1 VTRPREK
8 IEVLDADL
16 KPNQGSSDILCAKK
30 IPLGL
35 SKNIDFNGLVNLKNF
50 EKKIRKLN
58 SLLPGV
64 LAVDRI
70 AALQEIERLSRKRAK
85 PLAADRIDAGI
96 ARLER
101 RLEASERKRT
111 LRQKNLPKF
120 SYNAELPITAKKDEI
135 IQAIGRHPV
144 IIVSGETGSGK
155 TTQLPKF
162 CLAAGR
168 GLGGVIGHTQPRRIA
183 AMSNAR
189 RIAEELG
196 QDLGLAVGY
205 KIRFKDRTSKNAYL
219 KLMTDGILLAE
230 TQTDRYLSAYD
241 TIIVDE
247 AHERTLNIDFIL
259 GILKTLLNHR
269 DDFKLIIT
277 SATID
282 TEKFSNAFGN
292 VPVIEVSGRMYP
304 VDVRY
309 RPPEIAEA
317 QNNDWT
323 HVELAVKAVRQL
335 LKESAAGDILVFM
348 PTEQD
353 IRETCGLLDGL
364 RPQKSHILPLYAR
377 LTAAQQARVFAR
389 SATRKIIVATNVAE
403 TSITIPGIKYVVDSG
418 LARVAHYSP
427 RSRTTSLPVV
437 PISRSSA
444 DQRKGRCGRV
454 QNGICV
460 RLFTEDD
467 YLTRPLYTPPEIL
480 RANLAEVI
488 LRMIA
493 LNLEE
498 IADFPF
504 IDRPDLKSIKDGFD
518 LLYELGAIEPRRK
531 AQGAGRKVQDAPE
544 KIESTTG
551 VSASSVELTEKGRLM
566 AKLPLDPRLS
576 RMLLE
581 AKDQGCIDQIAII
594 AAALSIQ
601 DPRERPLDKAAD
613 ADQMHARF
621 DDPLSDF
628 ATLLNI
634 WTHYRHAG
642 GTQKG
647 TRPLKQFCRQHFLS
661 YRRMRE
667 WQDIYDQIMTILKEH
682 GVWKAQGKKRKGEGA
697 RRATSTSDF
706 ESPEL
711 GAGRLSNSEFEKI
724 HKSILSGFLS
734 NIAEKT
740 EKNFYRATKNR
751 EVMVFPG
758 SGLFDRG
765 GKWIVAAEMV
775 ETSRLFARMVANID
789 SGWLEAL
796 GGDLCRRTYLEPR
809 WDENRNEVV
818 ANEQVSLFGLVIIPQ
833 RSVPYGPIDPDE
845 ATDIFIRSAI
855 IKGRLKKPFA
865 FMKHNQR
872 LIDAV
877 KGIENRIRRRDLL
890 ISQENLF
897 DFYRQKLPRIYNTH
911 RLSGA
916 IKKRGGDGFL
926 RFRKKEL
933 MNYDPDASELSRYP
947 LSTQIAGHGFEYQY
961 HFGPGEDDDGVT
973 IKVPVTLAPL
983 VAKDDLDWLVPG
995 LFKEKLEALIKGL
1008 PKAYRKM
1015 LVPVNETLE
1024 LISKE
1029 LPREKRPLISAL
1041 GEFILQRFG
1050 VDIPAA
1056 AWPTKTLADHLKMRI
1071 SMTAADGQELRS
1083 GRDPALLSQ
1092 QVIDKTPDDEFESYR
1107 LKWEKSGITR
1117 WDFGDLP
1124 ESISSPKGAKTKWV
1138 AYPALE
1144 AGDENARS
1152 VSLRLFRRQDQALAA
1167 HLQGVAGLCK
1177 IHLAK
1182 DLKFFKKALKLP
1194 DGFKSA
1200 ANYFNGSASI
1210 EQRLSERVSSD
1221 LFCKNIRSRDLFYAH
1236 LAKAS
1241 SIFISRG
1248 QQLLNLCLP
1257 VLSAY
1262 HKLRQELDKLKL
1274 SNPESRGVQNF
1285 VQDLIEEL
1293 TRLVPESFINL
1304 YETERIAHLER
1315 YIKSIEI
1322 RAQRAMVDFEKD
1334 TSKAKDVKAFTRRLE
1349 HLIQTIS
1356 PDASDEKRKALEALF
1371 WLIEEYKV
1379 SVFAQELKTAIPVSK
1394 KRLEEKFDEISRM
1407 V

>member
-1 VTRPREK
+1 LEK
-8 IEVLDADL
+8 FD
-16 KPNQGSSDILCAKK
+16 
-30 IPLGL
+30 
-35 SKNIDFNGLVNLKNF
+35 
-50 EKKIRKLN
+50 KKIRELK
-58 SLLPGV
+58 SLLPRV
-64 LAVDRI
+64 LAVDRM
-70 AALQEIERLSRKRAK
+70 AALAEIELLTRKNAKRLAIGRA
-85 PLAADRIDAGI
+85 G
-96 ARLER
+96 ARLEQLER
-101 RLEASERKRT
+101 RLKASERKRT

-155 TTQLPKF
+155 TTQIPKF

-168 GLGGVIGHTQPRRIA
+168 GLDGVIGHTQPRRIA

-189 RIAEELG
+189 RIAEEFG
-196 QDLGLAVGY
+196 QDLGFAVGY

-247 AHERTLNIDFIL
+247 AHERSLNIDFIL
-259 GILKTLLNHR
+259 GILKTLLNR
-269 DDFKLIIT
+269 RADLKLIIT

-292 VPVIEVSGRMYP
+292 APVIEVSGRMYP

-309 RPPEIAEA
+309 RPPEFAEA

-353 IRETCGLLDGL
+353 IRETCGMLDGL
-364 RPQKSHILPLYAR
+364 RPKKSHILPLYAR

-389 SATRKIIVATNVAE
+389 SPERKIIVATNVAE

-418 LARVAHYSP
+418 LARIAHYSP

-518 LLYELGAIEPRRK
+518 LLYELGAICNRRR
-531 AQGAGRKVQDAPE
+531 ASGVRRQAHDE
-544 KIESTTG
+544 KSVTESTTG

-581 AKDQGCIDQIAII
+581 AKHQGCIDQIAII

-621 DDPLSDF
+621 NDPVSDF

-634 WTHYRHAG
+634 WTQYRHVG
-642 GTQKG
+642 QTQKS
-647 TRPLKQFCRQHFLS
+647 TSPLKQFCRQYFLS

-682 GVWKAQGKKRKGEGA
+682 GVWKAQGGMENAESGRRKA
-697 RRATSTSDF
+697 ATRKEIALNSQLRIANSD
-706 ESPEL
+706 
-711 GAGRLSNSEFEKI
+711 FEKI

-740 EKNFYRATKNR
+740 EKNFYRATQNR

-796 GGDLCRRTYLEPR
+796 GGDLCKRTYLEPY

-877 KGIENRIRRRDLL
+877 KGIEDRIRRCDLL
-890 ISQENLF
+890 ISEENLF

-911 RLSGA
+911 RLSNI

-973 IKVPVTLAPL
+973 IKVPVTQAPL
-983 VAKDDLDWLVPG
+983 VAKDALDWLVPG

-1024 LISKE
+1024 IISQE
-1029 LPREKRPLISAL
+1029 LPREKRPLVSAL

-1071 SMTAADGQELRS
+1071 SMTAADGQELCS
-1083 GRDPALLSQ
+1083 GRDPAILSQ
-1092 QVIDKTPDDEFESYR
+1092 QVIDKTPADEFESYR

-1124 ESISSPKGAKTKWV
+1124 ESISSPKGAKIKWV

-1144 AGDENARS
+1144 AGDENTRS

-1194 DGFKSA
+1194 EGFKSA
-1200 ANYFNGSASI
+1200 ANNFNGPASI
-1210 EQRLSERVSSD
+1210 EQRLFDRVSSD
-1221 LFCKNIRSRDLFYAH
+1221 LFCKNIRSHDLFYAH
-1236 LAKAS
+1236 LAKSS

-1262 HKLRQELDKLKL
+1262 HRLRQELDKLKL

-1285 VQDLIEEL
+1285 VQDLTEEL
-1293 TRLVPESFINL
+1293 TGLVPGSFINL

-1334 TSKAKDVKAFTRRLE
+1334 TSKSKEVKAFTGRLK

-1394 KRLEEKFDEISRM
+1394 KRLEEKFDEINRM

>member
-1 VTRPREK
+1 
-8 IEVLDADL
+8 
-16 KPNQGSSDILCAKK
+16 
-30 IPLGL
+30 
-35 SKNIDFNGLVNLKNF
+35 LVKF
-50 EKKIRKLN
+50 DKEIRKLN
-58 SLLPGV
+58 SLLPRV
-64 LAVDRI
+64 LVADRM
-70 AALQEIERLSRKRAK
+70 AALQEIERLTRKKPKPQSADEIGARLDRLEKRLKASESKRA
-85 PLAADRIDAGI
+85 R
-96 ARLER
+96 
-101 RLEASERKRT
+101 
-111 LRQKNLPKF
+111 RQKNLPKF
-120 SYNAELPITAKKDEI
+120 SYNEELPITAKKDEI
-135 IQAIGRHPV
+135 IQAICRHPV

-168 GLGGVIGHTQPRRIA
+168 GIDGAIGHTQPRRIA

-189 RIAEELG
+189 RIAEEFG
-196 QDLGLAVGY
+196 QDLGRAVGY

-247 AHERTLNIDFIL
+247 AHERSLNIDFIL
-259 GILKTLLNHR
+259 GILQTLLKRR
-269 DDFKLIIT
+269 DDLKLIIT

-282 TEKFSNAFGN
+282 TDKFSKAFGDA
-292 VPVIEVSGRMYP
+292 PVIEVSGRMYP

-309 RPPEIAEA
+309 RQPEFS
-317 QNNDWT
+317 QGQDNDWT
-323 HVELAVKAVRQL
+323 HVELAVQAVRQL
-335 LKESAAGDILVFM
+335 LNESAGGDILVFM

-353 IRETCGLLDGL
+353 IRDTCGLIEAL
-364 RPQKSHILPLYAR
+364 RPKKSRILPLYAR

-389 SATRKIIVATNVAE
+389 SSERKIIVATNVAE
-403 TSITIPGIKYVVDSG
+403 TSVTIPGIKYVVDSG
-418 LARVAHYSP
+418 LARIARYSP
-427 RSRTTSLPVV
+427 RSRTTSLPVE

-454 QNGICV
+454 QNGICI

-467 YLTRPLYTPPEIL
+467 YLTRPLYTRPEIL

-493 LNLEE
+493 LKLEE

-504 IDRPDLKSIKDGFD
+504 IDKPDLKSIKDGFS
-518 LLYELGAIEPRRK
+518 LLYELGAITYGQRAKSK
-531 AQGAGRKVQDAPE
+531 AQSAT
-544 KIESTTG
+544 IESGKRHLEIGSPSTQ
-551 VSASSVELTEKGRLM
+551 VKLTEKGHLM

-581 AKDQGCIDQIAII
+581 AKNQGCIDQIAVI

-601 DPRERPLDKAAD
+601 DPRERPLEKAAE
-613 ADQMHARF
+613 ADEVHARF
-621 DDPLSDF
+621 NDLLSDF
-628 ATLLNI
+628 TTLLNI
-634 WTHYRHAG
+634 WTRYRHIG
-642 GTQKG
+642 HTQK
-647 TRPLKQFCRQHFLS
+647 RSHQLKQFCRQHFLS
-661 YRRMRE
+661 FNRMRE
-667 WQDIYDQIMTILKEH
+667 WQDIYHQIAAILEEH
-682 GVWKAQGKKRKGEGA
+682 GMWPATSSVESKAEGA
-697 RRATSTSDF
+697 RRKADSGIPQISKSD
-706 ESPEL
+706 
-711 GAGRLSNSEFEKI
+711 FEKI

-734 NIAEKT
+734 NIAEKK
-740 EKNFYRATKNR
+740 EKNFYYATKNR
-751 EVMVFPG
+751 EVMIFPG
-758 SGLFDRG
+758 SGLFDRA

-775 ETSRLFARMVANID
+775 ETSRLFARRVANID

-796 GGDLCRRTYLEPR
+796 GGDLCRRTYLEPH